1 MPRSSKKPGRQP
13 RSNEATSVAANTRRN
28 FWLGAILIA
37 ALSLF
42 CYWPSLSGEFILDD
56 DILLTKN
63 ALIKAPDGL
72 FQAWYT
78 TKQPDYVPLT
88 STTLW
93 LEWRLWGMNSTGYHV
108 TNLALHIVGCLLIWL
123 VLRKLRIPG
132 AFLAALLYAI
142 HPVNVES
149 VAWIEQRKNTLSLVL
164 FLFSIF
170 WFFQNDNLGEDETTR
185 SNTSPRRWY
194 WLSLVAF
201 ALALLTKG
209 AVAILPLV
217 LLLLIWWRHGTI
229 SRRDLVRCAPFFVVA
244 AVLTPIIIWF
254 VNHGS
259 GEVARHATF
268 LQRLLGAGAV
278 VWFYLYKA
286 LLPINL
292 SFVYPLWQIDPADFR
307 WWIPLLAATA
317 LTIALWFQRRS
328 SWGRSLFVAWIYF
341 CVALGPVLG
350 FSDAGF
356 MQYSL
361 VADHYQ
367 YLALISVVAIVAAGW
382 SYWYQRIDPQLRW
395 LSVAAAGAI
404 MATLVFLTT
413 QQAALYRS
421 RISLYEAAL
430 ALNPESW
437 MLHNNLGLA
446 LVDQGKLDEAIKH
459 YQSSLAAKPDY
470 YYALNNLGNTSNA
483 QGRYTDAIDY
493 YKRALEIKPS
503 YAEAHNNL
511 GLALLNYK
519 DPQQAIEQFQEALK
533 LDQSLDNAEYN
544 WGLALG
550 SLGQFEPA
558 IAHYQQ
564 AIRLNPGNMEAY
576 ANMAA
581 VYAQLQQPDRVLS
594 AAHKAIE
601 LALAQGN
608 HAATSRLEKWLAD
621 YQASQFQPNSSRP

>member
-1 MPRSSKKPGRQP
+1 
-13 RSNEATSVAANTRRN
+13 
-28 FWLGAILIA
+28 
-37 ALSLF
+37 
-42 CYWPSLSGEFILDD
+42 
-56 DILLTKN
+56 
-63 ALIKAPDGL
+63 
-72 FQAWYT
+72 
-78 TKQPDYVPLT
+78 
-88 STTLW
+88 
-93 LEWRLWGMNSTGYHV
+93 
-108 TNLALHIVGCLLIWL
+108 
-123 VLRKLRIPG
+123 
-132 AFLAALLYAI
+132 
-142 HPVNVES
+142 
-149 VAWIEQRKNTLSLVL
+149 
-164 FLFSIF
+164 
-170 WFFQNDNLGEDETTR
+170 
-185 SNTSPRRWY
+185 
-194 WLSLVAF
+194 
-201 ALALLTKG
+201 
-209 AVAILPLV
+209 
-217 LLLLIWWRHGTI
+217 
-229 SRRDLVRCAPFFVVA
+229 
-244 AVLTPIIIWF
+244 
-254 VNHGS
+254 
-259 GEVARHATF
+259 
-268 LQRLLGAGAV
+268 
-278 VWFYLYKA
+278 
-286 LLPINL
+286 
-292 SFVYPLWQIDPADFR
+292 
-307 WWIPLLAATA
+307 
-317 LTIALWFQRRS
+317 
-328 SWGRSLFVAWIYF
+328 
-341 CVALGPVLG
+341 VALGPVLG